1 MRKKILISVF
11 TVISFVSGFSQLIP
25 TGNWRTHY
33 SYQFAVLCEASSRF
47 IYASSEQGFWKTTN
61 NGEMK
66 KLLKED
72 GFHSAEIT
80 HLAYNPTLNTL
91 FIGYVDGFIDLLIN
105 DQKIVNIPGF
115 YNKPLQGDK
124 RINHVSFY
132 NNDALVST
140 NFGLLI
146 VNLKQYEIKDSYT
159 SIGNNGTSVRI
170 LSSAILNDSVYASS
184 TEGILSA
191 KWSTTVNLNDFNQWN
206 YCSQLKLSTQLCSY
220 NNSLYFLNDSIVY
233 SYKNGFEIP
242 LTTQKAFTP
251 RIFTNDRG
259 LHIVQQGNIL
269 NYNASGLTKTFINV
283 VVAATQ
289 FPDGIY
295 WFCTGYGPGVI
306 KNDNPN
312 YAFMPNGP
320 SNPSVFAM
328 SKSGSQ
334 LICSGGGVSNTF
346 GNGFNT
352 SGFYIYNNNEWTSNP
367 ESPKKNNMYDFTYV
381 CHRKINN
388 LYYIGSHTQ
397 GILVLKGK
405 EIVDLIDE
413 TNSPLVRADV
423 VNFIRIGGIAEDS
436 KGNLWIGNYGNSKAL
451 LCLTKSNVW
460 YSFNVNTT
468 DITGICID
476 ANDRKWL
483 RTPSGIV
490 VFDEGNITNNFDD
503 KIVTLNSNN
512 GLISNE
518 VLSIAADKNG
528 YVWIGTLQGLNVYT
542 GSTNI
547 FKNPKVDRF
556 IIEQDGLTGYLM
568 GEETINDILVDGG
581 NRKWMATTNGLF
593 AVDEYGQKVIK
604 HFTEDNSS
612 LTSNR
617 IICLGQIDETGE
629 IFIGTPKGIVSYR
642 NDAKTA
648 DESFGEIIVYPNPV
662 PPKFDGAIT
671 IEGLANNAEIRITDS
686 QGKLVYQTKAN
697 GGKATWNGFRLDGT
711 KPNSGVYFIFG
722 INQDGSETAM
732 GKFIF
737 IK

>member
-1 MRKKILISVF
+1 MRKLFSLLFV
-11 TVISFVSGFSQLIP
+11 VCSFIQLKAQLIP
-25 TGNWRTHY
+25 TGNWRSHY
-33 SYQFAVLCEASSRF
+33 SYQFAVLCEASNRF
-47 IYASSEQGFWKTTN
+47 VYASSEQGFWRTSN

-72 GFHSAEIT
+72 GFHAAEIT
-80 HLAYNPTLNTL
+80 HLAYNANLQTL
-91 FIGYVDGFIDLLIN
+91 FIGYIDGNIDLLIN

-124 RINHVSFY
+124 RINHVTF
-132 NNDALVST
+132 NLNDALVST
-140 NFGLLI
+140 NFGLLV

-159 SIGNNGTSVRI
+159 SIGKNGSSIRI
-170 LSSAILNDSVYASS
+170 LSSAVLNDSVFVSS
-184 TEGILSA
+184 TDGMLVA
-191 KWSTTVNLNDFNQWN
+191 KWSTTVNLNDYNQWN
-206 YCSQLKLSTQLCSY
+206 YCSFKKSCTQLCSY
-220 NNSLYFLNDSIVY
+220 NNDLYYLQDSIVY
-233 SYKNGFEIP
+233 TYKNGLEIP
-242 LTTQKAFTP
+242 LTTQKTFTP
-251 RIFTNDRG
+251 RIFANDKG

-269 NYNASGLTKTFINV
+269 NYSPSGLTKTFVNV

-320 SNPSVFAM
+320 SSPSVFAM

-352 SGFYIYNNNEWTSNP
+352 SGFYIYNNNEWSSNP
-367 ESPKKNNMYDFTYV
+367 ESPKKNNMYDFTFV
-381 CHRKINN
+381 CHRKSNN

-397 GILVLKGK
+397 GILVLRGK

-436 KGNLWIGNYGNSKAL
+436 KGNLWVANYGNGKAL

-483 RTPSGIV
+483 KTPAGIV
-490 VFDEGNITNNFDD
+490 VFDEGNLTNNFDD
-503 KIVTLNSNN
+503 KITTINSSN

-542 GSTNI
+542 GSSNI

-593 AVDEYGQKVIK
+593 AIDEYGQKVIK
-604 HFTEDNSS
+604 HFTEENSPLS
-612 LTSNR
+612 GNR

-629 IFIGTPKGIVSYR
+629 IFIGTAKGVVSYR

-648 DESFGEIIVYPNPV
+648 SESFGEVIVYPNPV
-662 PPKFDGAIT
+662 PPKYDGLIT

-686 QGKLVYQTKAN
+686 QAKLVYKTKAN
-697 GGKATWNGFRLDGT
+697 GGKVTWNGLRLDGT
-711 KPNSGVYFIFG
+711 KPNSGVYFVFG